1 MQCFNQW
8 LFSLPQH
15 WNHWR
20 VKWITVIILVRCH
33 VPLGP
38 SINVDATLIST
49 TRPNTIADRGLV
61 LIQHTSLD
69 FGGQVDVSSDRWRQG
84 VSLPWRVYDWAR
96 SGIYVSS
103 GIHMSVRT
111 HDSQAEHCIFL
122 TDLLK
127 SKEISIYHVTK
138 QRKEAHI
145 LAFANLNDL

>member
-1 MQCFNQW
+1 MT
-8 LFSLPQH
+8 SPQTDDI
-15 WNHWR
+15 R
-20 VKWITVIILVRCH
+20 ECRCREGCMI
-33 VPLGP
+33 GP
-38 SINVDATLIST
+38 AV
-49 TRPNTIADRGLV
+49 V
-61 LIQHTSLD
+61 
-69 FGGQVDVSSDRWRQG
+69 F
-84 VSLPWRVYDWAR
+84 
-96 SGIYVSS
+96 YVSS